1 MKQTKAIYLTF
12 TATKSSTSAYIS
24 VPFKVQYIH
33 SKSMCLTSGDLT
45 VQGNY
50 VTITSDLVNNATL
63 GTTYNNSTYS
73 AGAIQD
79 VENKFMNPQVIQ
91 GWYNFTMYSTSG
103 SLYPASTGNDTVAL
117 ILEFNSPDE
126 IL

>member
-1 MKQTKAIYLTF
+1 MKLTKAIYLTF
-12 TATKSSTSAYIS
+12 TATQSSTTAYIS

-33 SKSMCLTSGDLT
+33 SKSMSLTSGDLT

-50 VTITSDLVNNATL
+50 VTIISDLVNSASL
-63 GTTYNNSTYS
+63 GTTYNNSSYS
-73 AGAIQD
+73 AGTIQD

-91 GWYNFTMYSTSG
+91 GWYTFTMYNTSG
-103 SLYPASTGNDTVAL
+103 SLYQASTGNDTVAL

>member
-24 VPFKVQYIH
+24 VPFKVQTVH

-79 VENKFMNPQVIQ
+79 VHNKFMNPQVIQ